1 VILPG
6 TERPAGTERPVRATN
21 AISAEHESRCMI
33 FTGNDSARALK
44 DPTEISDL
52 LRDPDTFV
60 WFDLAEP
67 THDDL
72 QLLQS
77 EFELHPVAIEDAALV
92 HERPKIEAYDGYWL
106 VVLHAVTLE
115 DGRADGTKQLVSH
128 ELAVFVGKNFV
139 ITIRA
144 HPLYPLDEI
153 ERRWLAKG
161 TLPQTATGLLYVILD
176 TVVDGYY
183 PVAHA
188 YDERLVK
195 LEDRVLHA
203 KRNASQDVL
212 REVLRFKRD
221 LVRLRHAVAP
231 VRDILGPLLRGELAA
246 LDSSMTAYYRDVY
259 DHALRVTE
267 QVDSVRD
274 LLNSTLDIHLS
285 SEAHRQGEVSKQL
298 TIIATIFL
306 PLTYITGFFGQ
317 NFGWMVNHIADGR
330 EFAWLGI
337 GAQLI
342 TLALLVV
349 YFRRKGWF

>member
-1 VILPG
+1 MILP
-6 TERPAGTERPVRATN
+6 RAERPVRETN
-21 AISAEHESRCMI
+21 AISSGHESRCMI
-33 FTGNDSARALK
+33 FTGKDSARALK

-52 LRDPDTFV
+52 LQDATNFV

-72 QLLQS
+72 ELLKS
-77 EFELHPVAIEDAALV
+77 EFDLHPTAIEDAALV
-92 HERPKIEAYDGYWL
+92 HERPKIESYDGYWL

-115 DGRADGTKQLVSH
+115 AEQLVLH

-139 ITIRA
+139 VTIRA
-144 HPLYPLDEI
+144 HPVYPLDEI

-161 TLPQTATGLLYVILD
+161 TLPHTSTGLLYVILD

-183 PVAHA
+183 PVANA

-195 LEDRVLHA
+195 LENRVLHS
-203 KRNASQDVL
+203 KRNPSQQVL

-221 LVRLRHAVAP
+221 LVRFRHAVAP
-231 VRDILGPLLRGELAA
+231 VRDILAPLLRGEFAELDASLA
-246 LDSSMTAYYRDVY
+246 AYYRDVY
-259 DHALRVTE
+259 DHALRATE

-317 NFGWMVNHIADGR
+317 NFAWMVNHITDAR
-330 EFAWLGI
+330 QFWWLGM
-337 GAQLI
+337 GAQLV